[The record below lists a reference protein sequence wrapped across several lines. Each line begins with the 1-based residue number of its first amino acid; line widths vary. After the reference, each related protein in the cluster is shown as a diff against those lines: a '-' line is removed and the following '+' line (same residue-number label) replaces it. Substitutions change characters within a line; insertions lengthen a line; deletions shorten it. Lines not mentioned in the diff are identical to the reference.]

1 MARDDSVVEGGT
13 GNMAKTGRHYTDG
26 KTDQELTGT
35 IGFGGPVELDHSKSR
50 KVLVTGAG
58 SYIGDS
64 FAEYAKEHYGTAL
77 RSISPIPWMVIGG
90 IWTSLNTVSYTM

>member
-1 MARDDSVVEGGT
+1 
-13 GNMAKTGRHYTDG
+13 MAKTGRHYTDG

-64 FAEYAKEHYGTAL
+64 FAEYAKEHYGNSLEIHIADT
-77 RSISPIPWMVIGG
+77 WMVIGG